1 MLCKIRHY
9 VPETELRSIYHA
21 IFASHMTYGAQV
33 WGQNITTHT
42 EKIFK
47 LQNRAVRIIS
57 FSDYRAE
64 ANPIYNKTSILKL
77 DDQVRVQNCLF
88 VFDFLHQTSPVC
100 FNDYFTRIAD
110 VHTNNTISADL
121 GFLFTPYLSTT
132 RYGLNSI
139 TRHCIDDWNYFSKSL
154 NTDLSTQQTTTE
166 T

>member
-1 MLCKIRHY
+1 
-9 VPETELRSIYHA
+9 
-21 IFASHMTYGAQV
+21 MTYGAQV

-154 NTDLSTQQTTTE
+154 NTDLSTLNRPLTSVSTTLRTQV
-166 T
+166 